1 MPELL
6 ANISAVRFL
15 RVAHFFYSRSS
26 PLLPL
31 NFVLSPLAYLVPR
44 SSAALPFFARIYY
57 LYSRKYVGASRPSS
71 FASHRECARNIEAHV
86 LHVSCDPQG
95 WTRPGK
101 TCLVHQISRGS
112 ARVIIRLSRGAA
124 IARARADVVDSVKS
138 IRLFDVRQVKIKRKT
153 KRKKG
158 QKERKKE
165 TRKEERT
172 YATRNRAR
180 HEGSLLSRSR
190 KRDNKSALTPIIN
203 SQIAPISFAATHA
216 AHIDR

>member
-1 MPELL
+1 M
-6 ANISAVRFL
+6 
-15 RVAHFFYSRSS
+15 
-26 PLLPL
+26 
-31 NFVLSPLAYLVPR
+31 
-44 SSAALPFFARIYY
+44 
-57 LYSRKYVGASRPSS
+57 
-71 FASHRECARNIEAHV
+71 
-86 LHVSCDPQG
+86 SCDPEG
-95 WTRPGK
+95 WTKPGK

-112 ARVIIRLSRGAA
+112 ARVIIRLSRAAA

-172 YATRNRAR
+172 YAIRNRAR
-180 HEGSLLSRSR
+180 YEGSLSRSR
-190 KRDNKSALTPIIN
+190 KRDNKSTLSPIIN